1 MKKVGWERVDVNKV
15 EVEKM
20 SDKVSRQMFNG
31 EHTTV
36 ARMSVVKGTTVPRH
50 AHPSEQYTLVLSG
63 LMKMVFDNG
72 EMVLRP
78 GEMVFINSH
87 VPHIVEALETFVS
100 LDFFGP
106 RREDWISKNDAY
118 LRG

>member
-1 MKKVGWERVDVNKV
+1 MKKAGWERVDVDKV

-36 ARMSVVKGTTVPRH
+36 ARISVVKGTTVPRH
-50 AHPSEQYTLVLSG
+50 AHPSEQYTLLLSG
-63 LMKMVFDNG
+63 LIKMVFDNG
-72 EMVLRP
+72 EVVLRP
-78 GEMVFINSH
+78 GEMVFIKSH
-87 VPHIVEALETFVS
+87 VPHIVEALEAYVS

-106 RREDWISKNDAY
+106 RREDWISKDDAY
-118 LRG
+118 LRA